1 MEIKIRKGK
10 YNFCIKGNPIPQ
22 EMIKILNSMFAPEDF
37 VESETFDWNNVF
49 VSEKSVEYNSKSP
62 NQVLRELRIS
72 AKLIQKELAEKLGT
86 NVQYVSNLE
95 NGIKPIG
102 RKMAIKL
109 GDIFSVD
116 SCNFFRGLAK

>member
-1 MEIKIRKGK
+1 MEIRIQKGK
-10 YNFCIKGNPIPQ
+10 YNFCVKGNPIPQ

-37 VESETFDWNNVF
+37 VESETFDWNNMI
-49 VSEKSVEYNSKSP
+49 VSEKCAEYNSQSP

-72 AKLIQKELAEKLGT
+72 AKLTQKELAEKLGS
-86 NVQYVSNLE
+86 NVQYISNLE

-109 GDIFSVD
+109 GDIFSID
-116 SCNFFRGLAK
+116 PSKFF